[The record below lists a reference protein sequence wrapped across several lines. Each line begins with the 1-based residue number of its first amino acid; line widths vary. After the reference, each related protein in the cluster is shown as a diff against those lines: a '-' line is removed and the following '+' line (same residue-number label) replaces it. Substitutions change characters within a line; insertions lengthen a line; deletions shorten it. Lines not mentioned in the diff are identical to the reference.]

1 MLVGRDSEL
10 SEVKAALSRIAT
22 GGALYLF
29 TGEPGIGKTRL
40 AAEATNLARECS
52 VRVSWGRCW
61 EAGGAPPF
69 WPWREALEGCGVPF
83 PDAAAIATG
92 DLAEARFALFR
103 EIAGAL
109 GREAEREPLMIVL
122 DDLHAADLPTLAL
135 LEFVGSQLRALPI
148 VVIGTYRDLEAR
160 LRPDAGEAVSRLGR
174 TGRVFQLSALSEAHV
189 GAILGDAVNGADERL
204 AARVYEITRGNPL
217 FVDEMVR
224 DVRARGIGHG
234 VSIPLGV
241 REIIRQRLARV
252 SDEVRRV
259 LEPAAVLGVELSVSV
274 LNRIVGDVEAVL
286 DDLTRSGLVTAQN
299 GRLRFS
305 HSLYREGLYHELPR
319 IRRQTLHREAA
330 RALSDSGASLE
341 EIAHHLLE
349 SGPAAAADAIDYAVR
364 AAAHAVDVFAFEEA
378 TVLLE
383 RASAAVSKGPL
394 DSPFR
399 CRVLIAQGEVR
410 LRSGDA
416 TGRELCAQAAAIA
429 RELCDAALLA
439 GAGLAYGSVLVMGGV
454 DPFLVSVLEEAQ
466 ALLPDADTALR
477 ARVMARLAA
486 ARQPSAPE
494 VRQRDIDLAQDAIA
508 MARRVA
514 DRRELLAVLHSASAV
529 LYGAADPTVR
539 LPITREQERL
549 AEELGDSTRLLHA
562 RVRLAIDYLE
572 LGDFVS
578 YGELATSYEVL
589 ARRIGPAAEP
599 WRVPLMRSMLALCED
614 RFDESVRWLEE
625 SRRIDA
631 ERPRPRRAQAFHRI
645 CFLRAAERHTELRAS
660 IPELR
665 NLWLTMP
672 YGAVLAEPRV
682 ASVLARV
689 GADDEVRELLA
700 RLPEHVFREEIN
712 APSLAEALFTTRDA
726 ARAEQ
731 IFALLERHQTR
742 WNMYWFDCEITEAPT
757 TRVLAYLAGI
767 AGDWDRC
774 DRLHERALL
783 AVEGVG
789 RRSMAARMRF
799 ELGDLFIRAGRD
811 PDRARALL
819 TDARGLATDVGLPE
833 LVALIDR
840 RHPTIAFSASNGQTR
855 SPSTS
860 PVRTFSMIAEGE
872 YFAISTPQGTLRF
885 KATRG
890 IQYLARLVEQPN
902 VAIHVLELAGSGDHP
917 DRGEAGELLDS
928 KAFRAYRARL
938 EALRNT
944 VDEAEARGDV
954 GGAERARDEMD
965 TIAQELARASGRGGR
980 TRRAESAVDRARSAV
995 QRRLKDA
1002 IQRIAEQ
1009 DADLGGWLLHAVHT
1023 GNYCTFRLRG

>member
-1 MLVGRDSEL
+1 VLVGRDWEL
-10 SEVKAALSRIAT
+10 AELKAALSRIAT
-22 GGALYLF
+22 GGALCLF

-40 AAEATNLARECS
+40 AAEATSLARGCG

-61 EAGGAPPF
+61 EAGGAPPY
-69 WPWREALEGCGVPF
+69 WPWREALDGCGVPF
-83 PDAAAIATG
+83 PDAATIATG
-92 DLAEARFALFR
+92 NLAEARFALFR
-103 EIAGAL
+103 EITSAL
-109 GREAEREPLMIVL
+109 GREAAREPLMIVL
-122 DDLHAADLPTLAL
+122 EDLHAADHPSLVL

-148 VVIGTYRDLEAR
+148 IVIGTYRDLEAR
-160 LRPDAGEAVSRLGR
+160 LRPDTGDVLSRLRRYGC
-174 TGRVFQLSALSEAHV
+174 VFQLSALSEAHV
-189 GAILGDAVNGADERL
+189 GAILGDAIEGADKEL
-204 AARVYEITRGNPL
+204 AAKVYEITHGNPL

-234 VSIPLGV
+234 ISIPLGV
-241 REIIRQRLARV
+241 REIIRQRLGQV

-259 LEPAAVLGVELSVSV
+259 LEPAAVLGVELAVAV
-274 LNRIVGDVEAVL
+274 LGRIVGDVETVL
-286 DDLTRSGLVTAQN
+286 DDLTRSGLVTTQD

-319 IRRQTLHREAA
+319 IRRQALHREAA
-330 RALSDSGASLE
+330 RALGDSGASLE

-378 TVLLE
+378 TALLE
-383 RASAAVSKGPL
+383 RAGAAVPTGSLENPL
-394 DSPFR
+394 R
-399 CRVLIAQGEVR
+399 CRVLIAQGEAR

-429 RELCDAALLA
+429 RDLRDATLLA

-454 DPFLVSVLEEAQ
+454 DPFLVSVLEEALS
-466 ALLPDADTALR
+466 LLPDADTALR

-494 VRQRDIDLAQDAIA
+494 VRQRDIDLAREAIE

-514 DRRELLAVLHSASAV
+514 DRRELLAVLHSASGV
-529 LYGAADPTVR
+529 LYGAVDPTVR
-539 LPITREQERL
+539 VPITREQERL
-549 AEELGDSTRLLHA
+549 AEELGDTTRLLHA

-578 YGELATSYEVL
+578 YGELATSYEAL

-599 WRVPLMRSMLALCED
+599 WRVPLMRSMLALRDD
-614 RFDESVRWLEE
+614 RFDDSVRWLEE
-625 SRRIDA
+625 SRRIDS

-645 CFLRAAERHTELRAS
+645 CFLRAAERHAELRAS

-665 NLWLTMP
+665 NLWLAMP
-672 YGAVLAEPRV
+672 YGVVLAEARV
-682 ASVLARV
+682 ASVLSRI

-712 APSLAEALFTTRDA
+712 AQSLAEALMTTRDA

-731 IFALLERHQTR
+731 LFALLLPYQAR

-757 TRVLAYLAGI
+757 TRLLAYLAGI

-799 ELGDLFIRAGRD
+799 ELGDLFIRASRD

-819 TDARGLATDVGLPE
+819 SDARALATDVGLPE

-840 RHPTIAFSASNGQTR
+840 RHPTIAPSASSGAPR
-855 SPSTS
+855 SPSES
-860 PVRTFSMIAEGE
+860 PARAFSMVAEGE
-872 YFAISTPQGTLRF
+872 YFAIATPRGTLRF

-890 IQYLARLVEQPN
+890 IEYLARLVEQPD
-902 VAIHVLELAGSGDHP
+902 VAIHVLELAGAGDHP
-917 DRGEAGELLDS
+917 DRGDAGELLDAN
-928 KAFRAYRARL
+928 AFRAYRARL
-938 EALRNT
+938 EVLRNA
-944 VDEAEARGDV
+944 VEEAEARGDV
-954 GGAERARDEMD
+954 GRAERARDEMD
-965 TIAQELARASGRGGR
+965 TIAQQLARASGRGGR

-1009 DADLGGWLLHAVHT
+1009 DADLGAWLSHAVHT
-1023 GNYCTFRLRG
+1023 GNYCSFRPRG